1 MLEEELEFFAK
12 NRAEWLAKH
21 SDRVALVKG
30 RQLIGMFDNEQQAI
44 EAGARQFGLTSFL
57 VKRIT
62 ADEPQFIAPA
72 LTLGLLRADH
82 PSRGVSSDHWA

>member
-1 MLEEELEFFAK
+1 MLEEELDFFEK
-12 NRAEWLAKH
+12 QRAEWLDKH

-30 RQLIGMFDNEQQAI
+30 HKLIGMFDTEQEAI
-44 EAGARQFGLTSFL
+44 ESGARQFGLTSFL

-62 ADEPQFIAPA
+62 AEDPQFVAPA

-82 PSRGVSSDHWA
+82 SSSRASSGDGA